1 MQLTPVLLFFITF
14 FAALFCEFLFGLQIS
29 SYISIELMQIFAI
42 TFLLISLFINTLAY
56 RKFKSH
62 ATPHAP
68 FSKPK
73 ELISGSIFTLS
84 RNPVYLALVI
94 AEFAT
99 AFIFNSF
106 WLLLSSVV
114 LLILLDVLVVRD
126 EERVLDEEFGVEYEL
141 YKRRTS
147 RWLLSI

>member
-1 MQLTPVLLFFITF
+1 MKFTPVLLFMITF
-14 FAALFCEFLFGLQIS
+14 FAALLCELLFCLQIS

-42 TFLLISLFINTLAY
+42 TFLLISLLINTLAY
-56 RKFKSH
+56 REFKNH

-73 ELISGSIFTLS
+73 ELITGGIFTLS
-84 RNPVYLALVI
+84 RNPVYLALVM

-106 WLLLSSVV
+106 YLLLSSVV
-114 LLILLDVLVVRD
+114 LLILLDVLVIRD
-126 EERVLDEEFGVEYEL
+126 EEKVLHKAFGVEYEL
-141 YKRRTS
+141 YKRKTG
-147 RWLLSI
+147 RWIGQ